1 MEWYKIHEYLNL
13 LFRWFHVI
21 VGISWIGQIYL
32 FNWMERTLPLEI
44 DTDADEN
51 ISGQLWMVHGG
62 GFTM

>member
-13 LFRWFHVI
+13 FFRWFHVI
-21 VGISWIGQIYL
+21 IGISWIGQIYL

-51 ISGQLWMVHGG
+51 ISG
-62 GFTM
+62 